1 MLAQSVTVITGRC
14 TGGSDERYCRERAR
28 LFRKTAEVMANTV
41 SRRLLLDLAEECD
54 DIADDLVRSRFCG
67 ASQRLG

>member
-1 MLAQSVTVITGRC
+1 MDNLCAGSTEIAFHL
-14 TGGSDERYCRERAR
+14 SDEQYCRERAQ
-28 LFRKTAEVMANTV
+28 LFRNTAEQMANTA
-41 SRRLLLDLAEECD
+41 SRRLLLKLAEECD

>member
-1 MLAQSVTVITGRC
+1 M
-14 TGGSDERYCRERAR
+14 
-28 LFRKTAEVMANTV
+28 AEQISNSA

-54 DIADDLVRSRFCG
+54 EIADDLVRSRFCA

>member
-1 MLAQSVTVITGRC
+1 MDNLC
-14 TGGSDERYCRERAR
+14 TGSTEIAFNLSDEQYCRERAR
-28 LFRKTAEVMANTV
+28 LFRNTAEVMANTA

-54 DIADDLVRSRFCG
+54 DVADDLVRSRFCG

>member
-1 MLAQSVTVITGRC
+1 MENLCARETETAFHL
-14 TGGSDERYCRERAR
+14 SDERYCRERAR
-28 LFRKTAEVMANTV
+28 LFRKTAVVMANTV

>member
-1 MLAQSVTVITGRC
+1 
-14 TGGSDERYCRERAR
+14 
-28 LFRKTAEVMANTV
+28 MANSV

-67 ASQRLG
+67 ASLGLGYLAELMSARAVIRCDGGALFYTHDHSETGSAGVR

>member
-1 MLAQSVTVITGRC
+1 MDNRGAGGTKTVIHL
-14 TGGSDERYCRERAR
+14 SDERYCRERAR